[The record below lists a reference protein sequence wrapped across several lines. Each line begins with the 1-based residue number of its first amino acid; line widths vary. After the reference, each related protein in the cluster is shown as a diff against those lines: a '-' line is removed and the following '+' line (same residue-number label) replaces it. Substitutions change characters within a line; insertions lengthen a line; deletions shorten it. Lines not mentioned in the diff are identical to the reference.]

1 MLNAKFQDEHGAV
14 DRLTDAEII
23 GQSITFMLAG
33 HETTANSMSLTAYN
47 LAMHPDIQDK
57 LYQEIKDIIGDVSI
71 WSELQTYCLC
81 IEDITR
87 QRRVILSTSEKN
99 DIVFDTRRKNIP
111 TKIIPSSHLGNK
123 RKY

>member
-71 WSELQTYCLC
+71 
-81 IEDITR
+81 
-87 QRRVILSTSEKN
+87 
-99 DIVFDTRRKNIP
+99 
-111 TKIIPSSHLGNK
+111 
-123 RKY
+123 